1 MKTLKRD
8 IKFTKC
14 WEGKTEYL
22 DTFFFRMHLSLYDYQ
37 PKASNY
43 RNVLTYLKKKK
54 KATTNQNQT
63 ILSQKLK
70 RRHKH
75 KIKGNNL
82 NPKMSNKVEA

>member
-22 DTFFFRMHLSLYDYQ
+22 DTFFPRIHLSLYDYQ

-54 KATTNQNQT
+54 GN
-63 ILSQKLK
+63 
-70 RRHKH
+70 HKS
-75 KIKGNNL
+75 KPNNTFT
-82 NPKMSNKVEA
+82 KTKKKTQA